1 MTSTTPSRHR
11 FPLDGRRAW
20 SIWAAAISVYV
31 LAVFHRTSLGVAG
44 LQAAERFG
52 ISSSQLATFTILQV
66 AVYAAMQLPVGALL
80 DRYGSKRL
88 LTIGL
93 SLLTVAQLAF
103 AFIESYPLALVCRVL
118 LGMGDAM
125 VFISVLRIAALW
137 FSPRRTPMVTQ
148 LTGLLGQL
156 GALAAAGPLAAALD
170 HFGWTPSYAVA
181 ASAGILTGVALVVVV
196 RDSPSEDHHRDQLRL
211 TAIARTLKAAWV
223 VPGTRLGL
231 WSHFTSQFAANMF
244 TMLWGFP
251 FLVAGEGVSPATASI
266 LLMTMTVTT
275 VISSPLIGTLTMRYP
290 FSRSTLVLWIVGAA
304 VVAWSVVLL
313 WPGRAPAW
321 LLVMLVVAIAI
332 GGPGSMIGFDL
343 ARTFNPP
350 TRLGS
355 ASGIVNTGGFIATLT
370 AVALVG
376 IVLDRVAPGGPS
388 TWDVDSFRAAMLVQ
402 YPVWALGLVQILRYR
417 RKARRYAL
425 EADPQGYAAMQAG
438 QSVTFH

>member
-11 FPLDGRRAW
+11 IPLDGRRAW
-20 SIWAAAISVYV
+20 GIWAAAISVYV

-88 LTIGL
+88 LTVGL

-196 RDSPSEDHHRDQLRL
+196 RDSPSEDHHRDELRL

-290 FSRSTLVLWIVGAA
+290 FSRSTLVLWIVGTA

-355 ASGIVNTGGFIATLT
+355 ASGIVNTGGFVATLT

-417 RKARRYAL
+417 RRARRYAL

>member
-1 MTSTTPSRHR
+1 MTSTTPSRQR

-103 AFIESYPLALVCRVL
+103 AFIGSYPLALVCRVL

-181 ASAGILTGVALVVVV
+181 ASAGILTGVALIVVV

-321 LLVMLVVAIAI
+321 LLVTLVVAIAI

-402 YPVWALGLVQILRYR
+402 YPVWALGLVQIMRYR
-417 RKARRYAL
+417 RRARRAAL
-425 EADPQGYAAMQAG
+425 EADPEAYAAMQAG
-438 QSVTFH
+438 RSVTFH